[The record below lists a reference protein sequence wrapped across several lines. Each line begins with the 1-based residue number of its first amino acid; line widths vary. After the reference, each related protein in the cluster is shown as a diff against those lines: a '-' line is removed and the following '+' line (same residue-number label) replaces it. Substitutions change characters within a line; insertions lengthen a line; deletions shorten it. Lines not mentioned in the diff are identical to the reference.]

1 MRFLMPAEWAPH
13 RATWLAWPHET
24 KDWPGKFGA
33 VPWAIAEFVRHLS
46 VVEPVRLLVEDRV
59 LEGQARAM
67 LRRAGVDLERVALH
81 RVRTDR
87 SWLRDSAPTF
97 VIAEDGERRAVCWH
111 FNAWAKYDDWR
122 KDAKVSSAIARLTG
136 VQAITPVANG
146 RRVVLEGGAIDVDG
160 EGTLICTEECLL
172 SNVQA
177 RNPGL
182 EREGIEAVFREYLG
196 IEKVLWLGDGIA
208 GDDTHGHVDDLC
220 RFVSPG
226 RVVLCSERNPAD
238 ANYRALSDNH
248 ERLKGMRDAKG
259 RGIDVIS
266 LPMPAPLYFDGQRL
280 PASYANFYVAN
291 DLVLV
296 PTFND
301 SKDREALGIL
311 SECFPG
317 RRVVGIH
324 AVDLVWGFGTL
335 HCLSQQEPDSC
346 PLSPFSVLREASRF

>member
-1 MRFLMPAEWAPH
+1 
-13 RATWLAWPHET
+13 
-24 KDWPGKFGA
+24 
-33 VPWAIAEFVRHLS
+33 
-46 VVEPVRLLVEDRV
+46 
-59 LEGQARAM
+59 
-67 LRRAGVDLERVALH
+67 
-81 RVRTDR
+81 
-87 SWLRDSAPTF
+87 
-97 VIAEDGERRAVCWH
+97 
-111 FNAWAKYDDWR
+111 
-122 KDAKVSSAIARLTG
+122 
-136 VQAITPVANG
+136 VANG

-182 EREGIEAVFREYLG
+182 GREGIEAVFREYLG

>member
-33 VPWAIAEFVRHLS
+33 IPWAMAEFVRHLS
-46 VVEPVRLLVEDRV
+46 MAEPVQVLVEDRAS
-59 LEGQARAM
+59 EEKTKAI
-67 LRRAGVDLERVALH
+67 LRRAAVNLERVTFHL
-81 RVRTDR
+81 VRTDR

-97 VIAEDGERRAVCWH
+97 VIGEGGERRALCWR
-111 FNAWAKYDDWR
+111 FNAWAKYDNWK
-122 KDAKVSSAIARLTG
+122 KDVKVSGAIARLAG
-136 VQAITPVANG
+136 VRAVTPEAMG
-146 RRVVLEGGAIDVDG
+146 RRVVMEGGAIDVDG
-160 EGTLICTEECLL
+160 EGTLLCTEECLL
-172 SNVQA
+172 SPVQA

-182 EREGIEAVFREYLG
+182 GREGVEAVFREHLG
-196 IEKVLWLGDGIA
+196 IEKVLWLGEGIA

-226 RVVLCSERNPAD
+226 CVLMCSERNQAD
-238 ANYRALSDNH
+238 ANYRALSENH

-259 RGIDVIS
+259 RGIEVIP
-266 LPMPAPLYFDGQRL
+266 LPMPAPLYYDGQRL
-280 PASYANFYVAN
+280 PASYANFYIAN
-291 DLVLV
+291 GLILV

-301 SKDREALGIL
+301 PKDREALGIL
-311 SECFPG
+311 SDCFPG

-335 HCLSQQEPDSC
+335 HCLSQQEP
-346 PLSPFSVLREASRF
+346 AG

>member
-24 KDWPGKFGA
+24 NDWPRKFA
-33 VPWAIAEFVRHLS
+33 AIPWAMVEFVRHLS
-46 VVEPVRLLVEDRV
+46 AVEPVRLLVEDRV
-59 LEGQARAM
+59 QEGKAQAM
-67 LRRAGVDLERVALH
+67 LRRAGVDLTRVTFH

-97 VIAEDGERRAVCWH
+97 VIAEGGERRAVCWH
-111 FNAWAKYDDWR
+111 FNAWAKYDNWK
-122 KDAKVSSAIARLTG
+122 KDAKVSGAIARLAG
-136 VQAITPVANG
+136 VQTVTPEANG
-146 RRVVLEGGAIDVDG
+146 QRVVLEGGAIDVDG

-172 SNVQA
+172 STVQA
-177 RNPGL
+177 RNLGL
-182 EREGIEAVFREYLG
+182 GREGVEAVFREHLG
-196 IEKVLWLGDGIA
+196 VEKVLWLGEGIA
-208 GDDTHGHVDDLC
+208 GDDTHGHIDDLC

-226 RVVLCSERNPAD
+226 RVLLCSERNPAD
-238 ANYRALSDNH
+238 ANYRALSENH

-259 RGIDVIS
+259 RGIDVIP

-280 PASYANFYVAN
+280 PASYANFYIAN

-301 SKDREALGIL
+301 PKDRAALGIL
-311 SECFPG
+311 SDCFPN

-335 HCLSQQEPDSC
+335 HCLSQQEPDSR
-346 PLSPFSVLREASRF
+346 PLVPGQ

>member
-1 MRFLMPAEWAPH
+1 MRFSMPAEWAPH

-33 VPWAIAEFVRHLS
+33 IPWAVAEFVRHLS
-46 VVEPVRLLVEDRV
+46 AVEPVRLLVEDRA
-59 LEGQARAM
+59 LEAKARTM
-67 LRRAGVDLERVALH
+67 LRRTGVDPERVTFH

-97 VIAEDGERRAVCWH
+97 VIAKDGERRAVCWR
-111 FNAWAKYDDWR
+111 FNAWAKYDNWK
-122 KDAKVSSAIARLTG
+122 KDAKVSGAVARLAG
-136 VQAITPVANG
+136 VQAVTPMANG
-146 RRVVLEGGAIDVDG
+146 RWVVLEGGAIDVDG

-182 EREGIEAVFREYLG
+182 GRGDIEAVFHEYLG
-196 IEKVLWLGDGIA
+196 IEKVLWLGEGIA

-238 ANYRALSDNH
+238 ANYRALSENH

-259 RGIDVIS
+259 REIDVIS
-266 LPMPAPLYFDGQRL
+266 LPMPAPLSFAGQRL

-291 DLVLV
+291 DVVLV

-301 SKDREALGIL
+301 PKDREALGIL
-311 SECFPG
+311 SECFPD

-335 HCLSQQEPDSC
+335 HCLSQQEPDSR
-346 PLSPFSVLREASRF
+346 PLVPGQ